1 MHSIQIVLGSLL
13 ELLWL
18 QRRSR
23 ESAVDRFWLW
33 FQAVYIAVPLL
44 LQLLLLMLLL
54 LLLLLLLLSLLRIL
68 FEWGGDHESYKSLVR
83 VNKSLASHK
92 DITRRANWIG
102 RA

>member
-18 QRRSR
+18 QSRSR

-68 FEWGGDHESYKSLVR
+68 FEWGGITKAIRSYKAL
-83 VNKSLASHK
+83 
-92 DITRRANWIG
+92 
-102 RA
+102 

>member
-18 QRRSR
+18 QSRSR

-54 LLLLLLLLSLLRIL
+54 LLLLQSEIM
-68 FEWGGDHESYKSLVR
+68 GSC
-83 VNKSLASHK
+83 
-92 DITRRANWIG
+92 
-102 RA
+102 